1 MKPGDLI
8 QTSSIRIQY
17 WPEKGWDQYTANK
30 KEGYVFI
37 FLGVE
42 PRDGSKPLDPN
53 KRLNELGWVKTD
65 KLCCNCR
72 KGLRDG

>member
-1 MKPGDLI
+1 MKPGDVI
-8 QTSSIRIQY
+8 YTSHIRDY
-17 WPEKGWDQYTANK
+17 FYPEKGYVEYKADK
-30 KEGYVFI
+30 KEEFIFVFI
-37 FLGVE
+37 GVE